1 MEAVG
6 AASAI
11 VGLAIPVFQCAKAL
25 RDRVNLVRYPLH
37 PLCIL
42 RELLIVLY
50 PCSQVASERVELL
63 EALTEYEK
71 DINLLE
77 LLYNHNK
84 KLMDQHNL
92 DTDLKEL
99 KKYVWY
105 SFPFAAG
112 FNYVQNHRRPRQ
124 LAGLGQPKPG

>member
-1 MEAVG
+1 MEAVS
-6 AASAI
+6 AASTLL
-11 VGLAIPVFQCAKAL
+11 GLAIPVFQCAKAL
-25 RDRVNLVRYPLH
+25 RDRVKLVRYPPH
-37 PLCIL
+37 PLCTL
-42 RELLIVLY
+42 REPLINLY
-50 PCSQVASERVELL
+50 PCSQVASEKKELL

-105 SFPFAAG
+105 SFPFTAG
-112 FNYVQNHRRPRQ
+112 SDDAQNHRRPQQ